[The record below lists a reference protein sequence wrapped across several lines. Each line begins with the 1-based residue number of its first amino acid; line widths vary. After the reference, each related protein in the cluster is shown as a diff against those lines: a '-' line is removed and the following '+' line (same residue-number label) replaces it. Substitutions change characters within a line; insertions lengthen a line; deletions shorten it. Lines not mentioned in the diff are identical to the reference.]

1 MSGGRKH
8 GDLVRPGD
16 EFNREDWYFCA
27 VCGGAHAVDVG
38 ACDGLRRPLEQV
50 RKYAGPI
57 ARAVDDYLLME
68 RKARAWDEL
77 EQRATSCEVT
87 ARDVLALRDAVV
99 HPAHDSSAR

>member
-1 MSGGRKH
+1 MIQDN
-8 GDLVRPGD
+8 GDGTVTYTL
-16 EFNREDWYFCA
+16 A
-27 VCGGAHAVDVG
+27 ALTA
-38 ACDGLRRPLEQV
+38 LR
-50 RKYAGPI
+50 YDGPI
-57 ARAVDDYLLME
+57 APAVDDYLLME